1 MIQDVDP
8 NLVSNLGLTGFNM
21 FLPST
26 YLPKPDKSDYEY
38 GFITRYFVSKR
49 NQQQI
54 IETSAK
60 DYNVVNEAYFLKT
73 KLDWQISG
81 RKNNLYEGKMLVD
94 SGVQENNILQV
105 NLAKPK
111 MPGIETVLNNPIQF
125 WQGY

>member
-8 NLVSNLGLTGFNM
+8 NLISNLGLTNFNL

-26 YLPKPDKSDYEY
+26 YLPSPQKRDYEY

-54 IETSAK
+54 IETSAR
-60 DYNVVNEAYFLKT
+60 DYNAVDNSYFLKT
-73 KLDWQISG
+73 KIDWQISG

-94 SGVQENNILQV
+94 SGVQENNILQI
-105 NLAKPK
+105 NLAKPN
-111 MPGIETVLNNPIQF
+111 MPGIETVLTNPLQF